1 MSELIGTVIQVW
13 SRWGAQNPKDQSG
26 IPAPWQEVESL
37 MGMHPLFSSFQV
49 MGSKSFSDC

>member
-37 MGMHPLFSSFQV
+37 MGHEAQELL
-49 MGSKSFSDC
+49 